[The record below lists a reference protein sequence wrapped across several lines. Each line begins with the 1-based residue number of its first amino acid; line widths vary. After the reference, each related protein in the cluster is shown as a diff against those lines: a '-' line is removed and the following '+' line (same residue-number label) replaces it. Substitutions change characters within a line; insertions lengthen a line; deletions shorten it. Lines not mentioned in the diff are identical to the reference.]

1 MITLSVDK
9 NIVTLSVLGEFTI
22 ADFKQFEEHILY
34 TAKLGPVNLLIDLR
48 DMIGYSVDV
57 VWEEIKFSRE
67 HQYDFDK
74 VAVVTDN
81 QWVAWSAWLQR
92 LLVDA
97 DIEVF
102 DDYDT
107 ARGWLERL

>member
-1 MITLSVDK
+1 MINLSVDK
-9 NIVTLSVLGEFTI
+9 NVVTLSVLGEFTI

-34 TAKLGPVNLLIDLR
+34 AAKLGPVNLLIDLR
-48 DMIGYSVDV
+48 DMVGYSLDV
-57 VWEEIKFSRE
+57 VWEEIKFSHQ

-74 VAVVTDN
+74 VAVVTSD
-81 QWVAWSAWLQR
+81 QWVAWSTWVQR

-102 DDYDT
+102 DDFAAAQDWVT
-107 ARGWLERL
+107 T

>member
-1 MITLSVDK
+1 MIKLSTANNV
-9 NIVTLSVLGEFTI
+9 VTLSVLGEFSV

-34 TAKLGPVNLLIDLR
+34 AAKLGPVNLLVDLR
-48 DMIGYSVDV
+48 DMVDYTLDV
-57 VWEEIKFSRE
+57 VWEEVRFSHQ

-74 VAVVTDN
+74 VAVVTGS

-92 LLVDA
+92 LFVDA

-102 DDYDT
+102 LDFEAAQDWVST
-107 ARGWLERL
+107 

>member
-34 TAKLGPVNLLIDLR
+34 AAKLGPVNLLVDLR

>member
-1 MITLSVDK
+1 MINLSVDK
-9 NIVTLSVLGEFTI
+9 NIVILSVLGEFTI
-22 ADFKQFEEHILY
+22 ADFRQFEEHILY
-34 TAKLGPVNLLIDLR
+34 ASKLGPVNLLIDLR

-57 VWEEIKFSRE
+57 VWEEIKFSHQ

-74 VAVVTDN
+74 VAVVTSN
-81 QWVAWSAWLQR
+81 QWIAWSAWVQR

-102 DDYDT
+102 EDYDE
-107 ARGWLERL
+107 AMAWVAAD

>member
-1 MITLSVDK
+1 MITLSIDK
-9 NIVTLSVLGEFTI
+9 NIITLSVLGGFTI

-34 TAKLGPVNLLIDLR
+34 EAKLGPVNLLIDLR
-48 DMIGYSVDV
+48 DMLGYSVDV
-57 VWEEIKFSRE
+57 AWEEIKFSHQ

-74 VAVVTDN
+74 VAVVTGN
-81 QWVAWSAWLQR
+81 QWLAWSAWVQR

-102 DDYDT
+102 DDFDE
-107 ARGWLERL
+107 AMAWVSE

>member
-1 MITLSVDK
+1 MINLSVDK

-34 TAKLGPVNLLIDLR
+34 AAKLGPVNLLLDLR
-48 DMIGYSVDV
+48 DMAGYSLDV
-57 VWEEIKFSRE
+57 VWEEIKFSHQ

-74 VAVVTDN
+74 VAVVTGD
-81 QWVAWSAWLQR
+81 QWVAWSTWVQR

-102 DDYDT
+102 EDFDAAQAWVAD
-107 ARGWLERL
+107 